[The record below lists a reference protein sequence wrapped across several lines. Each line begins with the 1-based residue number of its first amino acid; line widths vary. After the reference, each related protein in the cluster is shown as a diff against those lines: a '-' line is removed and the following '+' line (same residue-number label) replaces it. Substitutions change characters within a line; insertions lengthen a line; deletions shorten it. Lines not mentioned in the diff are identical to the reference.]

1 VKPVVATD
9 DVWNETNV
17 AAFEKKLEALRNHY
31 HIPSLSVGIVNEK
44 NLAWKKGIWLFRY
57 RKQKTAG

>member
-1 VKPVVATD
+1 MKPVVATD

-44 NLAWKKGIWLFRY
+44 KNSLEKRIWLFRY